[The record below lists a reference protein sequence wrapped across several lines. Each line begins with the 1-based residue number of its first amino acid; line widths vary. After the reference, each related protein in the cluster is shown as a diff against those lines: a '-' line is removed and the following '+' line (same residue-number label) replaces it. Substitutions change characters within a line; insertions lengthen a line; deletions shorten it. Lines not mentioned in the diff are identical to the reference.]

1 MKPPKTLKV
10 GFLGFGT
17 VGTGVYRML
26 QDNSRAVTDR
36 IGFPVEVVKIGVRDL
51 KKERGVGSSF
61 LTSDLNSIVSNPEID
76 VILELMGGVSPAAE
90 LVEAALNAKKSV
102 VTANKELMAKDGSRL
117 VHLAKSHQLD
127 LHFEAAVGGGIPLV
141 QPLKHQLSGNDV
153 LKLMGILNGT
163 CNYIL
168 TRMDR
173 EGSELEPVLKD
184 AQALGFAEAE
194 PSNDVDGF
202 DTVYKLAVLTAIA
215 FGKLPDVAAIYR
227 EGIRDLKA
235 DEFKYAELFGY
246 KIKLLGIVEPVE
258 GGKVLARVHP
268 TLVPKSHSVA
278 NVNGVYN
285 SVWLRGDFV
294 GDIMFSGRGAGGD
307 PTASAVVG
315 DLIDVGRN
323 MAAQGPGSAIPFGVG
338 LATAPISELVTE
350 YYLRIRVHDQP
361 MVLGEIAMACGKH
374 NVSLSAMEMKVLN
387 AKENIGEIAFLTHQ
401 CQEKNFQLALQDLRN
416 LSSVRSVEAFLRV
429 ETEEK

>member
-1 MKPPKTLKV
+1 MNDSKALKV

-26 QDNSRAVTDR
+26 QDNHKAITDR
-36 IGFPVEVVKIGVRDL
+36 IGFPVEVIRIGVRDL
-51 KKERGVGSSF
+51 QKERGVS
-61 LTSDLNSIVSNPEID
+61 SDLLTTDLESIISDPEID
-76 VILELMGGVSPAAE
+76 VVLELMGGIDPAAR

-102 VTANKELMAKDGSRL
+102 VTANKELMAKHGSRL

-141 QPLKHQLSGNDV
+141 QPLKHQLAGNDV

-168 TRMDR
+168 TRMDQ
-173 EGSELEPVLKD
+173 EGTDLAVVLKD
-184 AQALGFAEAE
+184 AQALGFAEAD
-194 PSNDVDGF
+194 PTNDVDGF

-215 FGKLPDVAAIYR
+215 FGKLPDVAGIYR
-227 EGIRDLKA
+227 EGIRGLKSE
-235 DEFKYAELFGY
+235 EFKYADLLGY
-246 KIKLLGIVEPVE
+246 KIKLLGIVEPVAA
-258 GGKVLARVHP
+258 GKVLARVHP
-268 TLVPKSHSVA
+268 TFVPKKHSIA
-278 NVNGVYN
+278 NINGVFN

-323 MAAQGPGSAIPFGVG
+323 MAVEGPGSAIPFGVG
-338 LATAPISELVTE
+338 LETAPIAELITS
-350 YYLRIRVHDQP
+350 YYLRLRVNDQP
-361 MVLGEIAMACGKH
+361 RVLGEIAMTFGQH
-374 NVSLSAMEMKVLN
+374 NVSLSAMEMKVVN
-387 AKENIGEIAFLTHQ
+387 ADEKIGEIAFLTHK
-401 CQEKNFQLALQDLRN
+401 CQEIDFQNALQNLKV

-429 ETEEK
+429 EDEER